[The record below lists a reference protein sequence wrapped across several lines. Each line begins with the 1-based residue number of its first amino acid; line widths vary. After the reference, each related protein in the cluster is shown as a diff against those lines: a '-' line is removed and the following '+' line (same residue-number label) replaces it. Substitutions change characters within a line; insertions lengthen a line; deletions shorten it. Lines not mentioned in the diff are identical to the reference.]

1 MEKLRINKYLSSKG
15 VASRR
20 EVDKM
25 IEDGRILVN
34 GKQPSPGEKVSDQD
48 EIRIDGGLLNSKEEK
63 MYFMLNKPARVISS
77 AKDDRGRK
85 TVVDIVKTDARLYP
99 VGRLDYD
106 TEGLII
112 LTNDGELF
120 NRVIHPR
127 AKVYK
132 TYTVRLKGQIGKGDL
147 AKLRDGVDLEDGMTL
162 PARVEVL
169 RFDGLDSWIEISI
182 REGRNRQIRRMCKA
196 VGYPV
201 LYLRRD
207 KIGNID
213 LGDLSI
219 GEYRKL
225 TKEEVA
231 YLKGL

>member
-25 IEDGRILVN
+25 IEDSRILVN

-48 EIRIDGGLLNSKEEK
+48 EIRIDGRLLNSNEEK
-63 MYFMLNKPARVISS
+63 RYFLLNKPVRVISS

-85 TVVDIVKTDARLYP
+85 TVVDLVKIDARLYP

-132 TYTVRLKGQIGKGDL
+132 TYTVRLKGHIGKGDL
-147 AKLRDGVDLEDGMTL
+147 AKLRDGVELEDGMTL
-162 PARVEVL
+162 PAKVEIL

-207 KIGNID
+207 KIGNIG

-225 TKEEVA
+225 TKDEVA